1 MPAWL
6 VPMRQVCSSIFEWI
20 GSARRHVQARLV
32 LCLVTIGAFDR
43 EDAMSVR
50 APPQTEGG
58 VRATFLA
65 QQRRISRR
73 VAIDTSRMHEYLVGF
88 QKCFSRLSIVAR
100 GIRAAERAAGDHQ
113 RDNK

>member
-6 VPMRQVCSSIFEWI
+6 VSMRRIFSSILEWI
-20 GSARRHVQARLV
+20 RRAWRHVQARLV
-32 LCLVTIGAFDR
+32 LYLVTIGAFDR
-43 EDAMSVR
+43 EDAMSVS

-58 VRATFLA
+58 VRATILA

-88 QKCFSRLSIVAR
+88 
-100 GIRAAERAAGDHQ
+100 
-113 RDNK
+113 